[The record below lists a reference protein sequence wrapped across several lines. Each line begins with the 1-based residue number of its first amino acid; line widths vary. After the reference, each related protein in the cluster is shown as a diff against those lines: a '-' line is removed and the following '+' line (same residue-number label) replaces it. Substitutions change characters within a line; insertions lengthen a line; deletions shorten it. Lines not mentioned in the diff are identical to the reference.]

1 MEVSVQFCEAPS
13 REVRE
18 AILAPLVRY
27 NDSKVGVS
35 ELRPIAVEIRS
46 ADGQVTGGLWGGTIY
61 GWLYIELLVV
71 PEPLRGQGLGRKVM
85 EMAEAVAVSRGC
97 HAAWL
102 STFEFQARGFYER
115 LGYSSFAEL
124 RDYPEGCRLFFM
136 RKALVAEGKVRRSA
150 VGTTT

>member
-71 PEPLRGQGLGRKVM
+71 PEPLRGQ
-85 EMAEAVAVSRGC
+85 
-97 HAAWL
+97 
-102 STFEFQARGFYER
+102 R

>member
-71 PEPLRGQGLGRKVM
+71 PEPLRGPGARPKSHGDGR
-85 EMAEAVAVSRGC
+85 SRGRESRVSC
-97 HAAWL
+97 
-102 STFEFQARGFYER
+102 G
-115 LGYSSFAEL
+115 
-124 RDYPEGCRLFFM
+124 M
-136 RKALVAEGKVRRSA
+136 ALDL
-150 VGTTT
+150 